1 MEKSGS
7 SNPSEILEIKSSE
20 KPWLPPEQKTKGSEM
35 KGQREDRTDSGFF
48 SESLTPKL
56 PPEAMAPEVIAPE
69 EAPEGSSGRPE
80 GQAASR
86 RYPRKFEDI
95 PVFETDSESEEHR
108 SSEKVGNFLMSN
120 FFQKFQMF
128 QLGISLWT
136 P

>member
-56 PPEAMAPEVIAPE
+56 PPEAIAPEEAPE
-69 EAPEGSSGRPE
+69 EAPEGSLDRPE

-95 PVFETDSESEEHR
+95 PVFETESESEEHR
-108 SSEKVGNFLMSN
+108 SSEKVGNFFNVENFYKNFKCSN
-120 FFQKFQMF
+120 
-128 QLGISLWT
+128 LA
-136 P
+136 